1 MPPVADPR
9 VHALRSLHARLGE
22 VLARGE
28 WANLGEVDGAIRAL
42 LERLAAGPALDAAGM
57 EAKRRLQQLHEQA
70 RHACAQEVE
79 RLRQLLASHLEYAE
93 GRSAYMQIDRL
104 LAGR

>member
-1 MPPVADPR
+1 
-9 VHALRSLHARLGE
+9 
-22 VLARGE
+22 
-28 WANLGEVDGAIRAL
+28 
-42 LERLAAGPALDAAGM
+42 
-57 EAKRRLQQLHEQA
+57 LHEQA
-70 RHACAQEVE
+70 RRACAQEVE